1 MKLHKLKEMAESGG
15 TGAKS
20 STDADDLN
28 VVELESQMNQ
38 LFKLR
43 VNVNDL
49 LPASEMAKLNEIVDG
64 NYGGDPCLC

>member
-1 MKLHKLKEMAESGG
+1 VKLHKLKEMAESGG

-64 NYGGDPCLC
+64 NYGDDPCLC